1 MGMNPDRAVDVGG
14 VFGHGAHAVKAPHAG
29 TNGQEMTY
37 AFRARAVEHGIQ
49 LGGEIRKIEMAM
61 AVDKHEASLSD

>member
-14 VFGHGAHAVKAPHAG
+14 AFGHRAHAVKPPHAG
-29 TNGQEMTY
+29 ADGQEMPDG
-37 AFRARAVEHGIQ
+37 FRARTFEHSIQ
-49 LGGEIRKIEMAM
+49 FGGKIRKVEMAM